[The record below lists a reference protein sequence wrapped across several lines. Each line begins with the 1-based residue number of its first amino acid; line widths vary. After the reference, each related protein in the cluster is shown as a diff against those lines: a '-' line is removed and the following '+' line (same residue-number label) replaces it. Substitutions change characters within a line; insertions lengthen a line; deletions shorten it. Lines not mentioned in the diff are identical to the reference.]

1 MILITL
7 QGNEPIFE
15 QIVTQIIRFIDLG
28 VLNLNDKLPSVRV
41 LAQELGITP
50 NTVVKAYQ
58 ILEEQGYV
66 YTYQKKGVFVC
77 GNVKEKI
84 SQHLVLQFIQIAS
97 ICIEK
102 GMHKEDLKKMIDEME
117 EK

>member
-1 MILITL
+1 MFLITL

-15 QIVTQIIRFIDLG
+15 QIITQIIRFIDLG
-28 VLNLNDKLPSVRV
+28 VLNPNDKLPSVRM

-58 ILEEQGYV
+58 ILEERGYV

-77 GNVKEKI
+77 GDMKEI
-84 SQHLVLQFIQIAS
+84 DSQHLEAEFLQIAT
-97 ICIEK
+97 ICMTS
-102 GMHKEDLKKMIDEME
+102 GLSKEELKKLIDEME